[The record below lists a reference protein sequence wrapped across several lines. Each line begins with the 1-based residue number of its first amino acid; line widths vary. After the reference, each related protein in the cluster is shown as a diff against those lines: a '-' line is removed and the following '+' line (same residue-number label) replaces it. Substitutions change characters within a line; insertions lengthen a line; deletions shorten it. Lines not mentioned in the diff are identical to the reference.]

1 MTQINHSRLLL
12 GQGLEKSY
20 GVRTVFS
27 IEKLEIFEQD
37 RIGLV
42 GANGAGKST
51 LLSLL
56 AGELPP
62 DSGQI
67 QCCCT
72 PALIR
77 QSGEAEDL
85 ADGKTRRTLG
95 LSDSACKSGGEK
107 TRLSIASALSQH
119 TPLIFADEP
128 TTNLDLDGIE
138 TLKKELTAFPGAL
151 VLVSHD
157 RSLLDELCTIVWE
170 LEGGTL
176 RCFPGNYSDWLEQK
190 QRERDFAQF
199 EYSQYKKEK
208 QRLEHAMYQ
217 VREEA
222 RTMKNPP
229 RRMGSSEWMLY
240 KNVAATQ
247 QGHVQNRAKG
257 LEKRLEQLEVKER
270 PQPLP
275 RITMA
280 LGSAYPLRSRTAVR
294 MEGLTVRYGSK
305 TILSDVSF
313 VLPTRKRT
321 VMLGPNGSGKTTL
334 LRALLHGWD
343 PTFLSA
349 ELLTKQSTEL
359 PGLVQEPI
367 LRFPTDL
374 RIGYFSQEHETLDP
388 EKTVLENVRFRSDKP
403 EHEVRT
409 ILANLYLRGDDV
421 FKKATVLSGGE
432 RAKTML
438 AQLLASEANLLILDE
453 PTNHIDLYTTEALEG
468 LLRQWEGT
476 LLVVTHDQ
484 RLAEAVA
491 ERLLI
496 CKDQT
501 VTAFEGTYAEYQES
515 LRNREQGESEQMT
528 EEARSLKE
536 TLLTM
541 RMAELASRL
550 SAPKKGDQP
559 QELQQEWEQL
569 NEEYRAVKRRKK

>member
-1 MTQINHSRLLL
+1 MTQNNNSRLLL
-12 GQGLEKSY
+12 GLGLEKTY
-20 GVRTVFS
+20 GIRTVFS
-27 IEKLEIFEQD
+27 IEKLEIFPQD

-51 LLSLL
+51 LLAIL
-56 AGELPP
+56 AGEITP
-62 DSGQI
+62 DAGQI
-67 QCCCT
+67 RRHCT

-77 QSGEAEDL
+77 QDGEPEDL
-85 ADGKTRRTLG
+85 ADGKNRRTLG

-107 TRLSIASALSQH
+107 TRLSIASALSRR
-119 TPLIFADEP
+119 TPLLFADEP
-128 TTNLDLDGIE
+128 TTNLDLDGVE

-157 RSLLDELCTIVWE
+157 RALLDELCTVIWE
-170 LEGGTL
+170 LENGEL
-176 RCFPGNYSDWLEQK
+176 RSFPGNYSDWLEQK
-190 QRERDFAQF
+190 RRERDFAQF

-208 QRLEHAMYQ
+208 RRLEQAMYQ

-222 RTMKNPP
+222 RTMRNPP
-229 RRMGSSEWMLY
+229 RRMSSSEWMLY

-257 LEKRLEQLEVKER
+257 LEKRLEHLEVKER

-275 RITMA
+275 QITMA
-280 LGSAYPLRSRTAVR
+280 LGAAHPLRAKLAVR
-294 MEGLTVRYGSK
+294 LEGLTVRFGSR
-305 TILSDVSF
+305 TVLNDAGF
-313 VLPTRKRT
+313 LLPTGKRT

-334 LRALLHGWD
+334 LKALLHAWD
-343 PTFLSA
+343 PA
-349 ELLTKQSTEL
+349 LLPTE
-359 PGLVQEPI
+359 PSGFVKEPR
-367 LRFPTDL
+367 LRFPSEL

-388 EKTVLENVRFRSDKP
+388 EKTVLENVRSHSDKP

-421 FKKATVLSGGE
+421 FKKAGVLSGGE

-453 PTNHIDLYTTEALEG
+453 PTNHIGLYTTEALEG
-468 LLRQWEGT
+468 LLKQWQGT
-476 LLVVTHDQ
+476 LLVVTHDR
-484 RLAEAVA
+484 RLAEAAA

-501 VTAFEGTYAEYQES
+501 VTAFEGTYGEYQES
-515 LRNREQGESEQMT
+515 LRSRERKEKKSSSTQPHRMSE
-528 EEARSLKE
+528 EERALKE

-541 RMAELASRL
+541 RMAELAARL
-550 SAPKKGDQP
+550 SSPRKGDQP
-559 QELQQEWEQL
+559 QELQREWELL
-569 NEEYRAVKRRKK
+569 NEEYQTVRRR